1 MVERV
6 AVVDDEAGI
15 LALLRRVLSAP
26 GREVEVFPSAAAAL
40 AAMRVNRPDVVV
52 TDLRMPGI
60 SGGDFIRAIRSEFG
74 TAVGIVVIS
83 AFPTLVSDVDKVEN
97 GVGAFLRK
105 PFTDLDLLRATVS
118 EVIESSRRRAGDEL
132 PEAFRRQLEAAD
144 AALRRQRANLSRAD
158 AVLDQISDAIL
169 IADRGGRL
177 LQVNRA
183 AARLLGLDP
192 QESLGVPIQELRVDA
207 QLRQAILDPG
217 PDAGERVVAFDRRM
231 EPRRVLLER
240 SGRSCDVTTAPLVAA
255 DGGSAGLFAVV
266 KDVSAEVR
274 VQELKHH
281 YLTVVAH
288 ELRTPLTALS
298 NFTSVF
304 EQVGFK
310 PKTER
315 QAEMLEGMRRQVERL
330 EHQIEKLILLARL
343 ERGDFTASQE
353 PFDVAPAIEQ
363 AMSTTQAE
371 ARERG
376 IELVVATPPE
386 ELLARG
392 DADDFRSAL
401 FEVGEN
407 AVKFTASGGRVE
419 VSAEAVGEEIVVRVA
434 DTGIGID
441 PRDQRAIFDTFK
453 QLENPLTRRH
463 AGTGLGLGLAR
474 RMLEAIGGTIT
485 VESSPGHGSTFSLH
499 LPRERRSSVAP
510 AQVASAVAPATVR
523 PDAAVKASAALPT

>member
-52 TDLRMPGI
+52 TDLRMPGCT
-60 SGGDFIRAIRSEFG
+60 GGDFIRAIRSEFG
-74 TAVGIVVIS
+74 AGVGIVVIS

-118 EVIESSRRRAGDEL
+118 EVIESSRRHAGEQL
-132 PEAFRRQLEAAD
+132 PETYRRHLDAAD
-144 AALRRQRANLSRAD
+144 AALRRQRANNSRAD
-158 AVLDQISDAIL
+158 FVLDQISDAIL

-177 LQVNRA
+177 LQINRA

-192 QESLGVPIQELRVDA
+192 QECLGVPLRDLPVDA

-217 PDAGERVVAFDRRM
+217 PAPDERAPPPGDRRM
-231 EPRRVLLER
+231 QARRVLLER
-240 SGRSCDVTTAPLVAA
+240 SGRTCDVTTAPLVAP
-255 DGGSAGLFAVV
+255 GGESAGLFAVV

-288 ELRTPLTALS
+288 ELRTPLTALT

-304 EQVGFK
+304 EQLGFV
-310 PKTER
+310 PKTPR
-315 QAEMLEGMRRQVERL
+315 QAEMVEGMRRQVQRL

-343 ERGDFTASQE
+343 ERGDFSPSLQA
-353 PFDVAPAIEQ
+353 FDVAAAIQQ
-363 AMSTTQAE
+363 AMKTTEAE

-376 IELVVATPPE
+376 IDLVVAPTPE
-386 ELLARG
+386 GLLARG

-407 AVKFTASGGRVE
+407 AVKFTPKGGRVE

-434 DTGIGID
+434 DSGIGID
-441 PRDQRAIFDTFK
+441 ARDQQAIFAPFK
-453 QLENPLTRRH
+453 QLEDSLTRRH
-463 AGTGLGLGLAR
+463 AGAGLGLGLAR
-474 RMLEAIGGTIT
+474 RMLEAVGGTIT
-485 VESSPGHGSTFSLH
+485 VESAPGRGSTFSLH
-499 LPRERRSSVAP
+499 VPRERRASLMAP
-510 AQVASAVAPATVR
+510 AAEQHAAAAAASQTIPA
-523 PDAAVKASAALPT
+523 